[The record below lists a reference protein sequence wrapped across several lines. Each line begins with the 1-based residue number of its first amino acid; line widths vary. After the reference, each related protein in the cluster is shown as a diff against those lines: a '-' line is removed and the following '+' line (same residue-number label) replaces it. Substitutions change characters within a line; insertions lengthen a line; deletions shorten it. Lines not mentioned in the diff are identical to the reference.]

1 MAEVVMRVGLIS
13 IRSEDS
19 FMLVRPPS
27 VRTEV
32 QQSKVISS
40 IALVVPLQVGHP
52 GTFSGLNGI
61 VMMEHDAVDLL
72 Q

>member
-1 MAEVVMRVGLIS
+1 
-13 IRSEDS
+13 
-19 FMLVRPPS
+19 MLVRPPS